1 MNKVRSEDGITLV
14 ETLVATLLI
23 AIVTT
28 SFYTVMFS
36 AVRGSETS
44 RHITRVSEEARS
56 GLNRLIRD
64 TREAD
69 SISSVAG
76 NSYNVRIDFN
86 GDGTHENP
94 NAVGDFEDLIF
105 TYQSATKTIRLND
118 EVLIAGVEKV
128 SGRPIFSYSS
138 NFLEYDWDGDGVT
151 TLAELEDAGAHGVT
165 SITPGTEESYLS
177 GVAFEFQV
185 QSGDSATEFYGEA
198 QLRNRR

>member
-1 MNKVRSEDGITLV
+1 MNKGRSEDGITLV

-36 AVRGSETS
+36 ATGGSEKS
-44 RHITRVSEEARS
+44 RDITRVSEEARS

-69 SISSVAG
+69 SIASVAG
-76 NSYNVRIDFN
+76 NSYNVKIDFN
-86 GDGTHENP
+86 GDGAHENP
-94 NAVGDFEDLIF
+94 NSLGDFEDLTF
-105 TYQSATKTIRLND
+105 SYDSATKTIRLNN
-118 EVLIAGVEKV
+118 EVLIAAVERV
-128 SGRPIFSYSS
+128 EGRPIFSYSS

-165 SITPGTEESYLS
+165 SIATGTEESYLS
-177 GVAFEFQV
+177 GVSFEFQV
-185 QSGDSATEFYGEA
+185 QSGDSTTEFYGEA